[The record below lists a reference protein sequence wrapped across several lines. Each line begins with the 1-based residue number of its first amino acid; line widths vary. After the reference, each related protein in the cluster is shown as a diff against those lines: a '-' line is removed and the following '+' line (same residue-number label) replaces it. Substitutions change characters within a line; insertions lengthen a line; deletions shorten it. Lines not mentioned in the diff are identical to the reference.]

1 VIQSISRRGPE
12 AGSSSAGS
20 APKPIVVT
28 TDDELL
34 DDVLRVAAAAGAAV
48 EVVPDAGAARAKWS
62 PAPMVVIGED
72 QADALAYLAPGRRP
86 AVYLIGSDGDDP
98 TVWRRAV
105 AIGAEHVVFL
115 PEDESWLA
123 DRLADAAEGRG
134 SDALVIGVIG
144 GRGGAGASVLATA
157 LAVTASRRGL
167 SAMLVDLDA
176 LGGGV
181 DLVLGAEDTTGLR
194 WPDLADSR
202 GRLSARALQAELPG
216 RHGLAVLS
224 WDRGDL
230 LTVSPESAHVVLA
243 AASRA
248 CDIVTLDLPRRLDPA
263 AEEAVAACTAVLLVV
278 PAEVRAVAAASRV
291 AATLTTMTG
300 DVRVVCRGPAPNGR
314 TGTDVAAALGL
325 PLAAQM
331 APERRISEQLDRGE
345 TPGLDHRGPLANA
358 ASQLVEQFMSELQS
372 SAA

>member
-1 VIQSISRRGPE
+1 MIQSQFHDVRD
-12 AGSSSAGS
+12 AGSSPAGS

-34 DDVLRVAAAAGAAV
+34 DDVLRLAAAAGAAV
-48 EVVPDAGAARAKWS
+48 EVVPDPGAARARWA
-62 PAPMVVIGED
+62 PAPMVVVGED
-72 QADALAYLAPGRRP
+72 QADALAFLAPGRRP
-86 AVYLIGSDGDDP
+86 AVYLIGSDSNDP

-115 PEDESWLA
+115 PDDEAWLA

-134 SDALVIGVIG
+134 NDALVVGVIG

-157 LAVTASRRGL
+157 LAVTASRREL
-167 SAMLVDLDA
+167 SAMLVDLDPI
-176 LGGGV
+176 GGGI

-230 LTVSPESAHVVLA
+230 LAVSPESAHVVLA

-248 CDIVTLDLPRRLDPA
+248 CDLVTLDLPRRLDPA

-300 DVRVVCRGPAPNGR
+300 DVRVVCRGPAPNGLR
-314 TGTDVAAALGL
+314 GTDVAAALGL
-325 PLAAQM
+325 PLAVQM
-331 APERRISEQLDRGE
+331 GPERRMSEQLDRGE
-345 TPGLDHRGPLANA
+345 APGLDPRGPLAHA
-358 ASQLVEQFMSELQS
+358 ATELVEQFLSERQV